1 MSRKIFDMSRSEL
14 QDALSEALDLN
25 YRYMQHCDDLLTKLD
40 VSRRENVKLLGLANE
55 YRVEVEKLSRTIH
68 DLIANS
74 TLGGIDEYESLDFPT
89 KPQ

>member
-14 QDALSEALDLN
+14 QDALNEALELN
-25 YRYMQHCDDLLTKLD
+25 YRYMQHCDELLTELEEC
-40 VSRRENVKLLGLANE
+40 RRENVKILGLANE

-74 TLGGIDEYESLDFPT
+74 TLGGIDEYESLDFPN

>member
-1 MSRKIFDMSRSEL
+1 MSRNMFSMSRSEL
-14 QDALSEALDLN
+14 QEALSEALDLN
-25 YRYMQHCDDLLTKLD
+25 YRYMQRCDDLLTKLD
-40 VSRRENVKLLGLANE
+40 ESRRENVKLLGLANE

-74 TLGGIDEYESLDFPT
+74 TLGGVDEYESLDFPT

>member
-14 QDALSEALDLN
+14 VDALNDSLELN
-25 YRYMQHCDDLLTKLD
+25 HRYMQHCDDLLTKLEEA
-40 VSRRENVKLLGLANE
+40 RRENVKILRLANE
-55 YRVEVEKLSRTIH
+55 YRVEVEKLNRTIH

>member
-14 QDALSEALDLN
+14 QDALNEALELN
-25 YRYMQHCDDLLTKLD
+25 YRYMQHCDVLLTKLD
-40 VSRRENVKLLGLANE
+40 ESRRENVKLLGLANE